1 MSQQLGQT
9 AVEAFLRRVGELQA
23 RGGDFVTERQTES
36 IVLYHKIRNCIIDC
50 HNLMA
55 RLGKVHAMNSTVQLG
70 SPPAAF
76 NIAVAMLESLMATHY
91 SGQVLMMEKSKFDF
105 YFLTT
110 ILEFMQQTRL
120 GPRPRAVLQEPVLL
134 RALQGLLGEEETNK
148 QLVLA
153 RHHQP
158 GAEKVEPGVG
168 QEAVRLAA
176 RPEEPKGEVQA
187 VPAPAREV
195 RRQKL
200 VAECGDGGGGRTAGG
215 PQGAPAPP
223 EGRHPPAGGGAEG
236 RRGAGRPV
244 PGQGLRPQVP
254 GPRVPAGAP

>member
-1 MSQQLGQT
+1 VSQQLGQT
-9 AVEAFLRRVGELQA
+9 AVEAFLQRVGELQA

-55 RLGKVHAMNSTVQLG
+55 RLGKVHELISTVQLG

-120 GPRPRAVLQEPVLL
+120 GPRLRVVLQEPVLL

-158 GAEKVEPGVG
+158 GAEKVEKVEKVEPGGHSHRICTVRHLGTSKKLFLNG
-168 QEAVRLAA
+168 QS
-176 RPEEPKGEVQA
+176 
-187 VPAPAREV
+187 
-195 RRQKL
+195 
-200 VAECGDGGGGRTAGG
+200 
-215 PQGAPAPP
+215 
-223 EGRHPPAGGGAEG
+223 
-236 RRGAGRPV
+236 
-244 PGQGLRPQVP
+244 
-254 GPRVPAGAP
+254 

>member
-1 MSQQLGQT
+1 
-9 AVEAFLRRVGELQA
+9 
-23 RGGDFVTERQTES
+23 
-36 IVLYHKIRNCIIDC
+36 
-50 HNLMA
+50 
-55 RLGKVHAMNSTVQLG
+55 
-70 SPPAAF
+70 
-76 NIAVAMLESLMATHY
+76 MLESLMATHY

-158 GAEKVEPGVG
+158 GAEKVEKVEKVEPGVG
-168 QEAVRLAA
+168 QEAVRLVDPALLAA

-187 VPAPAREV
+187 VR
-195 RRQKL
+195 RRQKM
-200 VAECGDGGGGRTAGG
+200 VPCGKCGDDSGGRSAGG

-223 EGRHPPAGGGAEG
+223 AGRHQPTGAGAEG

-244 PGQGLRPQVP
+244 PGQGLRPQVL

>member
-55 RLGKVHAMNSTVQLG
+55 RLGKVHAMISTVQLG

-134 RALQGLLGEEETNK
+134 RALQGLLGEEESNK

-153 RHHQP
+153 RYHQP
-158 GAEKVEPGVG
+158 GAEKVD
-168 QEAVRLAA
+168 LAA
-176 RPEEPKGEVQA
+176 NRAVLGLKNAVFFFRKNIKSADAPLSNIALEV
-187 VPAPAREV
+187 ARFSS
-195 RRQKL
+195 L
-200 VAECGDGGGGRTAGG
+200 VQFRS
-215 PQGAPAPP
+215 
-223 EGRHPPAGGGAEG
+223 
-236 RRGAGRPV
+236 
-244 PGQGLRPQVP
+244 
-254 GPRVPAGAP
+254 

>member
-55 RLGKVHAMNSTVQLG
+55 RLGKFHAMISTVQLG

-76 NIAVAMLESLMATHY
+76 NIAVAMLE
-91 SGQVLMMEKSKFDF
+91 SKFDF

-134 RALQGLLGEEETNK
+134 RALQGLLGEVETNK

-153 RHHQP
+153 RYHQP
-158 GAEKVEPGVG
+158 GAEKVD
-168 QEAVRLAA
+168 LAA
-176 RPEEPKGEVQA
+176 NRAVLGLKNAVFFFRKNIKSADAPLSNIALEV
-187 VPAPAREV
+187 ARFSS
-195 RRQKL
+195 L
-200 VAECGDGGGGRTAGG
+200 VKFRS
-215 PQGAPAPP
+215 
-223 EGRHPPAGGGAEG
+223 
-236 RRGAGRPV
+236 
-244 PGQGLRPQVP
+244 
-254 GPRVPAGAP
+254 